1 MLECVDADDC
11 FYLVMGTDIS
21 YVRLQEKTP
30 VTEESFCS
38 ISWALDQIPVMTQIP
53 VMNQLS
59 GELSE
64 VS

>member
-1 MLECVDADDC
+1 
-11 FYLVMGTDIS
+11 MGTDTG

-38 ISWALDQIPVMTQIP
+38 ISWALEQISVTTEIP

-64 VS
+64 VSYYSCYLGSF